1 MLKTLL
7 AFAAAVALGAPA
19 AVASQKPGIAP
30 ISVDAQLDRSLHKV
44 GERQIIYLRIG
55 VTGHRPPRVSDRPP
69 MNISLVIDRSG
80 SMQGPRIEA
89 ARKAAMAAVDRLG
102 PRDVVSVVSYDDRV
116 EVEVPATRA
125 SNPSAIKEKISRLTP
140 RGSTAIWAGM
150 QAGASE
156 IRKFKSRE
164 YVNRIILLSDGL
176 ANQGPSRPEDFARLG
191 RDLAGEGITVSTIG
205 LGLGYNEDL
214 MAQLAQNAD
223 GSHAFV
229 QEPADLAGFLNR
241 EFDDVAGIVAQDIE
255 IRIHV
260 SPGLK
265 PMRSLG
271 REARIEGDT
280 MTFSVK
286 QVVGGT
292 DSVLLAELEM
302 PAALAKGAVEV
313 ARVDTRYRDDKG
325 AEHSGVENV
334 VVANFGEAAASEK
347 ALNETVMR
355 DVGTLH
361 SRAARQEAIKLR
373 DAGKREE
380 AEKKFKENAEYVR
393 TLQARMPAS
402 ANYEPLQGELKAN
415 EAAAAPAARNQAEWD
430 KVRKVQRQFD
440 SNSAGAGVKY

>member
-1 MLKTLL
+1 MLKRLL
-7 AFAAAVALGAPA
+7 ALAAAVALGAPV
-19 AVASQKPGIAP
+19 AVASQKPGGAP
-30 ISVDAQLDRSLHKV
+30 ISVDAQLDRSLHKK
-44 GERQIIYLRIG
+44 GEQQRIYLRIG
-55 VTGHRPPRVSDRPP
+55 VTGHRPPRVTDRPP
-69 MNISLVIDRSG
+69 MNVALVIDRSG

-89 ARKAAMAAVDRLG
+89 ARKAAMAAVDRLS
-102 PRDVVSVVSYDDRV
+102 PRDIVSVVSYDDRV

-125 SNPSAIKEKISRLTP
+125 TNPSAIKQKIAQLTP

-150 QAGASE
+150 QSGANE
-156 IRKFKSRE
+156 VRKFKSRE

-191 RDLAGEGITVSTIG
+191 RELGGEGITVSTIG

-241 EFDDVAGIVAQDIE
+241 EFDEVAGIVAQDIE

-271 REARIEGDT
+271 REARIEGDV
-280 MTFSVK
+280 MIYNVK

-292 DSVLLAELEM
+292 DSVVLAEIDL
-302 PAALAKGAVEV
+302 PAGNAAGQLEV
-313 ARVDTRYRDDKG
+313 ARVDVRYRDGDGKEKAG
-325 AEHSGVENV
+325 EQQI
-334 VVANFGEAAASEK
+334 VVANFGEASASEK

-355 DVGTLH
+355 DVGTLN

-373 DAGKREE
+373 DAGKVEE
-380 AEKKFKENAEYVR
+380 AERKFKDNALYLKG
-393 TLQARMPAS
+393 LQTALPKS
-402 ANYEPLQGELKAN
+402 ADYAPLQGELKAN

-430 KVRKVQRQFD
+430 KVRKIQRQTD
-440 SNSAGAGVKY
+440 SNAAGASIKY